1 MFKVEFTPEAVED
14 MRLLR
19 KYERKRVIEE
29 IENQL
34 VHQPT
39 QEARNRK
46 KLRPNKVAEWELRAD
61 KFRVFYDIDKENKV
75 VKIEAVGYK
84 KGRRLFIYGEEYRL

>member
-19 KYERKRVIEE
+19 KYERRRVIEG

-34 VHQPT
+34 VHQPA
-39 QEARNRK
+39 QETRNRK

-75 VKIEAVGYK
+75 VKIEAVGSK
-84 KGRRLFIYGEEYRL
+84 KGSKLFIRGEEYQL